1 MDHNAFEDSAMRT
14 ALLILPLAV
23 GLVLASPAAADNRI
37 DIDKVNGSI
46 HVEAGKPYGNVETVN
61 GSIRIDSQGTAGDVE
76 TVNGSIKVGDDVQA
90 GELTTVNGSIHAGIG
105 LRVAGDV
112 TTVNGGIF
120 VDRGGRLSGGVE
132 TVNGAI
138 GLVGTE
144 VLRGIETVNG
154 DITVGTGS
162 HVHGGI
168 HVDKPSMNWISVKR
182 RDPRVV
188 IGPNARVDGALV
200 FERPVTLYVHDSA
213 KIGAVTGA
221 TARRYSGATPP
232 AAE

>member
-1 MDHNAFEDSAMRT
+1 MRI
-14 ALLILPLAV
+14 ALLTLPLAL
-23 GLVLASPAAADNRI
+23 GLVLSGPAAADDRI
-37 DIDKVNGSI
+37 SIDKVNGSI
-46 HVEAGKPYGNVETVN
+46 HAEAGKPYGNLETVN
-61 GSIRIDSQGTAGDVE
+61 GSIRIDAQARAGTVE
-76 TVNGSIKVGDDVQA
+76 TVNGSIKAGDGAQV
-90 GELTTVNGSIHAGIG
+90 GELTTVNGSIHAGTG
-105 LRVAGDV
+105 LRVGGDV

-120 VDRGGRLSGGVE
+120 VGRGGRVGGGVE

-154 DITVGTGS
+154 DITVGIGS

-168 HVDKPSMNWISVKR
+168 HIEKPSMKWISVKR

-213 KIGAVTGA
+213 RTGPVTGA
-221 TARRYSGATPP
+221 TVRRFSGATPP
-232 AAE
+232 AE